1 MHSFVH
7 LNIQSCGLQDA
18 EGIQLMRALI
28 IGRKTPMLES
38 VGLSRNQLGPKFGQQ
53 LISLLVEA
61 IETAKQDAMEL
72 VAKNAA
78 AGLLG
83 NQDL

>member
-1 MHSFVH
+1 
-7 LNIQSCGLQDA
+7 
-18 EGIQLMRALI
+18 MRALI